1 MKPVLILSILILFT
15 VSSCS
20 DLIDDVK
27 DSGSSTKLTGSTD
40 IPINTVGNEFS
51 TLGFSINGIGINFHP
66 EMKIT
71 KSEDGVNTIRISANL
86 GTDPK
91 LAALNNLIPT
101 TMKDSQGKV
110 NFDLKVKITSEG
122 WLDYSNVDKEPVV
135 LVKYDDKVGDKY
147 DVTTTSG
154 TKIVRE
160 ITKKSTT
167 DDWDYGFMQIK
178 VIKVEQPTTY
188 PGLKKYVL
196 YFNHKFG
203 LVGMEIIA
211 EDGSS
216 VSSQISADIY

>member
-1 MKPVLILSILILFT
+1 MKPQLILFILFLFIFT
-15 VSSCS
+15 SCS
-20 DLIDDVK
+20 DIIDDVK
-27 DSGSSTKLTGSTD
+27 DSGSSTKLTGSTN
-40 IPINTVGNEFS
+40 IPINTVGNKFS
-51 TLGFSINGIGINFHP
+51 TLGFKVNGSGISFNP
-66 EMKIT
+66 EMEIT
-71 KSEDGVNTIRISANL
+71 KSQDGVNTIHISANL
-86 GTDPK
+86 GTDAK
-91 LAALNNLIPT
+91 LAALNKLIPT
-101 TMKDSQGKV
+101 AMKDSQGKV

-135 LVKYDDKVGDKY
+135 LVKYNGKVGDKY
-147 DVTTTSG
+147 DVTTSSG

-160 ITKKSTT
+160 ITKKSTA

-216 VSSQISADIY
+216 VSSQISADMY